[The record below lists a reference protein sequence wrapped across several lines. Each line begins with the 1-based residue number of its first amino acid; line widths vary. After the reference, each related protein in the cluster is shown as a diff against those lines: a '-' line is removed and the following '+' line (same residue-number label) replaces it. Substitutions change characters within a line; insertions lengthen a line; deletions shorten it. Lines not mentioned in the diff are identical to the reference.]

1 MMQSNGGATEH
12 VPRGGEGWLNAGYG
26 VMPRFG
32 LSFSCALRTCNPC
45 TAPEV
50 CTEWL
55 AKGPDVRFG
64 PPYFCPNVDICGS
77 FFAIPPSAIPRIR
90 AIDRVWVGAQNMQTP
105 LPITG

>member
-1 MMQSNGGATEH
+1 MMQSNGGAAEH

-26 VMPRFG
+26 GDASVR
-32 LSFSCALRTCNPC
+32 LVVSCALRT
-45 TAPEV
+45 
-50 CTEWL
+50 
-55 AKGPDVRFG
+55 GG
-64 PPYFCPNVDICGS
+64 PPNFCPNVDICGS